1 MMKQFLASAA
11 LMLAA
16 SGASATTVDLVT
28 DGGFES
34 GTSASF
40 SSDFNEVTGG
50 TSSTEQYVVTTGA
63 NGVVPNSGSWFMLI
77 NGGNDASVD
86 PTVWSQ
92 SVNVTSGTE
101 YTLSFAMADWSGF
114 SPDANLSVRLGGV
127 ELLNA
132 TSSAAQDVWE
142 NFSATWT
149 STLSGA
155 QDLAFVELS
164 TGFLG
169 NDYTLDD
176 IALTFDDSPATPT
189 APIPLPAA
197 LPLLLAGLGALG
209 LLRRR
214 HG

>member
-1 MMKQFLASAA
+1 MNKFLAAAA

-16 SGASATTVDLVT
+16 SGASAATVDLVT

-34 GTSASF
+34 GTSANFSTDFVPGVGVGAGRFDVVMTSF
-40 SSDFNEVTGG
+40 
-50 TSSTEQYVVTTGA
+50 
-63 NGVVPNSGSWFMLI
+63 GVVPNSGNWFMAV
-77 NGGNDASVD
+77 NGGDASNLD

-101 YTLSFAMADWSGF
+101 YTLSFSMADWSGF
-114 SPDANLSVRLGGV
+114 PPDANLSVRLGGI
-127 ELLNA
+127 EILNA

-142 NFSATWT
+142 SFSASWT

-155 QDLAFVELS
+155 QDLSFVELS

-176 IALTFDDSPATPT
+176 IALTFDDSPIT
-189 APIPLPAA
+189 APNPIPLPAA

-209 LLRRR
+209 VLRRR
-214 HG
+214 V

>member
-114 SPDANLSVRLGGV
+114 SPDANLSVRLGGI

-189 APIPLPAA
+189 NPIPLPAA

-209 LLRRR
+209 VLRRR
-214 HG
+214 V

>member
-1 MMKQFLASAA
+1 MMKQFLAAAA
-11 LMLAA
+11 LTLAA
-16 SGASATTVDLVT
+16 SGASAATVDLVT

-40 SSDFNEVTGG
+40 SSDFTEVAIN
-50 TSSTEQYVVTTGA
+50 TSANQFLITTGLA
-63 NGVVPNSGSWFMLI
+63 GVVPNSGTYFMFV
-77 NGGNDASVD
+77 NGGDDPNID

-101 YTLSFAMADWSGF
+101 YTLSFSMADWSGVP
-114 SPDANLSVRLGGV
+114 PDGNLSVRLGGI
-127 ELLNA
+127 EILNA

-142 NFSATWT
+142 NFSATWI

-164 TGFLG
+164 TGFGG

-176 IALTFDDSPATPT
+176 IALTFDDSPTTPT
-189 APIPLPAA
+189 NPIPLPAA

-209 LLRRR
+209 VLRRR
-214 HG
+214 V